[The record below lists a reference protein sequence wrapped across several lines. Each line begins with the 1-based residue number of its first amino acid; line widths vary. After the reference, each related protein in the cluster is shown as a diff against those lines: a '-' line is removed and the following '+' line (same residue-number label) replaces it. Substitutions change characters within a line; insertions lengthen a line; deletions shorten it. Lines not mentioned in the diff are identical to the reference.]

1 MPHTPSAPAA
11 ATAAAPAPR
20 QHVDEEFGGEPEAR
34 ETLSDPMLALRVAF
48 PSSMASMALDQLR
61 IARLDDGVVEL
72 VGPVGAIGIF
82 RARIDDVSRALSGAL
97 GRRVRALLTA
107 ESMET
112 GEGEGSGGPASGSV
126 TMEAVKDHPLVAA
139 ARRAFNAEVQRVDPI
154 PNRPSAPEPNA

>member
-1 MPHTPSAPAA
+1 
-11 ATAAAPAPR
+11 
-20 QHVDEEFGGEPEAR
+20 
-34 ETLSDPMLALRVAF
+34 MLALRVAF

-61 IARLDDGVVEL
+61 IARMDDGVVEL
-72 VGPVGAIGIF
+72 VGPAGAIGIF

-97 GRRVRALLTA
+97 GRRVRAVLTA
-107 ESMET
+107 ESVA
-112 GEGEGSGGPASGSV
+112 GARDDPSGGVSARSV